1 MSRATHLNPGAAD
14 FSSAPKSRG
23 GRNPFLGVL
32 DALIAQIQN
41 GQIDRRTEREIIAQA
56 AYYAKRNKL
65 PFTPTLQGVV
75 KMAQDA
81 DKMHRD
87 HMAAMESLERTS
99 YKPEFSGFDR
109 ASGVEF

>member
-14 FSSAPKSRG
+14 FSNAPKSRG

-32 DALIAQIQN
+32 DALVRQIEG
-41 GQIDRRTEREIIAQA
+41 GQIDRRTERAMIDQA

-75 KMAQDA
+75 QMAADA
-81 DKMHRD
+81 DKMHRE

-109 ASGVEF
+109 TTGVEF